1 MEKIPVA
8 AVVGPTATGK
18 SRLAA
23 EIAVRLHGE
32 VVSADSMQIYKG
44 MNIGTA
50 KPTEE
55 EMRGAAHHLIGFLE
69 PGQPFSAADY
79 VKLAAKCVSQIHAR
93 GNLPVVAGGTGLY
106 VRSLLYNIQFVPES
120 RNENLRAAL
129 YEKARREGAGA
140 LVEELKSFDP
150 QSAERIHPNNLGR
163 LVRAIEIYRTTGKT
177 MTEQLKISK
186 AQPPPYDA
194 CVIGLDYRDRQKLYG
209 AINRRVDKMMD
220 AGLLNEAKQVLSLEN
235 APTALQAIGYKEFIP
250 YFSGECTLEEAVE
263 LIKKESRRYAKR
275 QLTWFRRGKNVNWIM
290 IDECS
295 DFSEVCENAFSIISR
310 KGWQA

>member
-1 MEKIPVA
+1 M
-8 AVVGPTATGK
+8 
-18 SRLAA
+18 
-23 EIAVRLHGE
+23 
-32 VVSADSMQIYKG
+32 
-44 MNIGTA
+44 
-50 KPTEE
+50 
-55 EMRGAAHHLIGFLE
+55 
-69 PGQPFSAADY
+69 
-79 VKLAAKCVSQIHAR
+79 
-93 GNLPVVAGGTGLY
+93 
-106 VRSLLYNIQFVPES
+106 YNIQFVPES

-250 YFSGECTLEEAVE
+250 YFSGECTFEEAVE